1 MAKGEI
7 DIRSKQPSGSQ
18 PFTWHLIHLLHHGMF
33 GEVAIACSVSS
44 SVEESAKES
53 VMVMLALVVR
63 PAHLAGRRD
72 RHGALHPG
80 HLQAPHIGHRVA
92 LVVVVVVIPVL
103 VANPDVESLAHLVVE
118 GLAPLVLYPVRFMIH
133 FVVHPV
139 FGVAPLMGVA
149 VRVMVAGKTLQDGAE
164 SGECKYNHGI

>member
-1 MAKGEI
+1 M
-7 DIRSKQPSGSQ
+7 SS
-18 PFTWHLIHLLHHGMF
+18 
-33 GEVAIACSVSS
+33 EVAIACSVS

-53 VMVMLALVVR
+53 VVVMLALVVR

-72 RHGALHPG
+72 RHRALHPR

-92 LVVVVVVIPVL
+92 FMVMVVMISI
-103 VANPDVESLAHLVVE
+103 ANPDVESLAHLVIK
-118 GLAPLVLYPVRFMIH
+118 GLAPLVLYPIRFMIH

-149 VRVMVAGKTLQDGAE
+149 VRVMVAGKTLQDSAE
-164 SGECKYNHGI
+164 SGECKCNRDIQLHVVIALCLMLLLFTFLRPC